1 MNAQQLKNSIL
12 QEAIEGRLVPQ
23 DPNDEPASV
32 LLDKIRKEK
41 AKLVKE
47 RKIKADKN
55 ESRIYRTDDGHW
67 IEHFEDKKREDICID
82 DEISYDIPKGWEY
95 CRFSSLYWLLTDG
108 THSTPK
114 YTLDGIPFLSV
125 KDMSSGK
132 LSFVNTKFISPEEHF
147 LLSQRCNPQKGDL
160 LISKVGTTGIP
171 LIIDTERD
179 FSIFVSLA
187 LVKFFPDLLDSQFLI
202 YLINSPLVQS
212 QVKEETRGI
221 GNKNWVLTAISNTLM
236 VLPPLA
242 EQHRIVAKIDE
253 LLPKVV
259 EYGKAQESL
268 DKLNEE
274 LPERLK
280 KSILQEAIE
289 GRLVPQDPNDEP
301 ASVLLDKIRAEKK
314 RLVKEG
320 KLKKKDLEETP
331 ISEDE
336 KPFEIPESWEWTP
349 LSMLI
354 KMISGTSYSKN
365 DVKKDGVRILRGGNI
380 QNNELFLYDD
390 DVFVPF
396 ELYDNEKN
404 IAKYDIVIVA
414 STGSKAVIGKPAFI
428 RKTYE
433 NVQIGAFLRI
443 IRPHLDLY
451 ASYLEMI
458 FSSEYYRK
466 HIRDKVKGTN
476 INNIKSEYIEDLLIP
491 FPPLAEQKRIVEK
504 IEQLMKEIDKLK
516 A

>member
-41 AKLVKE
+41 ARLVKE
-47 RKIKADKN
+47 GKIKADKN

-242 EQHRIVAKIDE
+242 EQHRIVAKIEE
-253 LLPKVV
+253 LLPKVE
-259 EYGKAQESL
+259 EYGKAQEAL

-301 ASVLLDKIRAEKK
+301 ASVLLDKIRKEKA

-320 KLKKKDLEETP
+320 KLKKKDLVEVP
-331 ISEDE
+331 IEEDE
-336 KPFEIPESWEWTP
+336 IPFKIPESWELCRLKTICLDFIVPQRDKPTKFDGDIPWCRIEDIEGKYLNRS
-349 LSMLI
+349 LSNQNVSLELI
-354 KMISGTSYSKN
+354 DEMNMHICPIGTVISACSASIGNQAIITRECCTNQTFIGIVCN
-365 DVKKDGVRILRGGNI
+365 DKALFNEYLYYFLMSQKDNLKR
-380 QNNELFLYDD
+380 
-390 DVFVPF
+390 
-396 ELYDNEKN
+396 
-404 IAKYDIVIVA
+404 
-414 STGSKAVIGKPAFI
+414 IGKGTTI
-428 RKTYE
+428 SYISRKKYE
-433 NVQIGAFLRI
+433 
-443 IRPHLDLY
+443 
-451 ASYLEMI
+451 
-458 FSSEYYRK
+458 
-466 HIRDKVKGTN
+466 
-476 INNIKSEYIEDLLIP
+476 EYIFPL
-491 FPPLAEQKRIVEK
+491 PPLAEQKRIVEK
-504 IEQLMKEIDKLK
+504 IEQLMKEINKLK